1 MPRFDPTPEA
11 STASASWP
19 WADARPTPSAG
30 SGWFALAG
38 LFLAGTVIDAM
49 CRYHPSELP
58 FLMPWEF
65 SWPVF
70 LATFV
75 TLGWFWH
82 GFRRLPTDERP
93 SAWRAASFMI
103 GLAADYSVLQTHI
116 DLLAQHMFFIHRG
129 AHFVLLYPAPFF
141 IALSAP
147 GRTIRAGMPD
157 FLKLPIDAMSE
168 RLDLIH
174 RPAIAP
180 ALFIGL
186 IYFWLIPGVHTRAML
201 DANLHD
207 AMDWSI
213 ALGGLVFW
221 SSILRRDAA
230 PNSVRARIA
239 QILLVLLP
247 QVVLGAVLWRSA
259 ADVYPIYAICG
270 RIFALTALDDQ
281 HYGGLILALPSTA
294 VSIIAIWIVI
304 KVTRRRRLSGGG
316 KRSSA

>member
-1 MPRFDPTPEA
+1 MPRIDPTHEA
-11 STASASWP
+11 SIGSAPWP
-19 WADARPTPSAG
+19 WAEARPTPSAG
-30 SGWFALAG
+30 SGWFTLAG

-75 TLGWFWH
+75 TLGWFWR
-82 GFRRLPTDERP
+82 GFRRLPADERP
-93 SAWRAASFMI
+93 SSWRIAGFMI

-116 DLLAQHMFFIHRG
+116 DLLAQHMFFIHRA
-129 AHFVLLYPAPFF
+129 AHFILLYPAPIL
-141 IALSAP
+141 IALSASGP
-147 GRTIRAGMPD
+147 TIRAGMPD
-157 FLKLPIDAMSE
+157 FLKPLIDAVGK

-186 IYFWLIPGVHTRAML
+186 IYFWLIPRVHTRAML

-213 ALGGLVFW
+213 AIGGIVFW
-221 SSILRRDAA
+221 SSILRRGADTL
-230 PNSVRARIA
+230 SVRARTA

-294 VSIIAIWIVI
+294 MSIVAIWIMI
-304 KVTRRRRLSGGG
+304 QVTRRRRLS
-316 KRSSA
+316 RVVERTSA